1 MSALTALRNFARRRP
16 VAEWCDMCAAPLA
29 PAHEHVLERKTGNLR
44 CACRSCERV
53 LVAPGAAWAPV
64 RRRLERLEDF
74 RLTDEDWRAFALP
87 IDLAFFLTRGATGR
101 VVARYPSAAGTVE
114 CPLPLPAWE
123 TVVAANIVL
132 SRLET
137 DVEALVVNRVAGR
150 RDYFVASVDEC
161 YRLVGLI
168 RLHWTGVG
176 GGPAVWTAIDTFFAG
191 AATHG
196 ARA

>member
-1 MSALTALRNFARRRP
+1 MSALAALRNFARRRP
-16 VAEWCDMCAAPLA
+16 VPEWCDMCAAPLA
-29 PAHEHVLERKTGNLR
+29 PAHEHVIERQTGTLQ
-44 CACRSCERV
+44 CACASCQR
-53 LVAPGAAWAPV
+53 LLIAPGTAWAPV

-74 RLTDEDWRAFALP
+74 RLTDEEWRAFGLP

-101 VVARYPSAAGTVE
+101 VVARYPSAAGTIE
-114 CPLPLPAWE
+114 CGLPAPAWG
-123 TVVAANIVL
+123 TMVTNIVL
-132 SRLET
+132 GRLEP

-150 RDYFVASVDEC
+150 RDYFVASVDVC

-168 RLHWTGVG
+168 RLHWTGFA

-191 AATHG
+191 AATPG